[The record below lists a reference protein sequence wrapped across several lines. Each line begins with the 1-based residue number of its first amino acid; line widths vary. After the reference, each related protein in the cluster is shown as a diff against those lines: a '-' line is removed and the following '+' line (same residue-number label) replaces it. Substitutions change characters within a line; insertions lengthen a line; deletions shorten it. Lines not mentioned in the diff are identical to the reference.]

1 MAISEKTLMD
11 LLQTYFEDAEV
22 VIDDL
27 SKDGEHY
34 AVTVRSKSFQGK
46 SRVEQ
51 HQMVYEALRGAM
63 ASDLHALVIKTEALE
78 G

>member
-1 MAISEKTLMD
+1 MAILEKTLKN
-11 LLQTYFEDAEV
+11 LLQAYFEDAEIE
-22 VIDDL
+22 IDDL

-34 AVTVRSKSFQGK
+34 AATVRSKTFQGK

-63 ASDLHALVIKTEALE
+63 ASDLHALAIKTEALE

>member
-1 MAISEKTLMD
+1 MAILEKTLKD
-11 LLQTYFEDAEV
+11 LLQAYFEGAEIE
-22 VIDDL
+22 IDDL

-34 AVTVRSKSFQGK
+34 AATVRSKTFQGK

-51 HQMVYEALRGAM
+51 HQMVYEALRGTM
-63 ASDLHALVIKTEALE
+63 ASDLHALAIKTEALE

>member
-1 MAISEKTLMD
+1 MAISEKTLKE

-22 VIDDL
+22 VIEDL
-27 SKDGEHY
+27 TKDGEHY
-34 AVTVRSKSFQGK
+34 AATVRSKSFQGK

-51 HQMVYEALRGAM
+51 HRMVYEALRGSM
-63 ASDLHALVIKTEALE
+63 ASDLHALAIRTEALE

>member
-27 SKDGEHY
+27 SKDGETLCGNS
-34 AVTVRSKSFQGK
+34 AVKASKGN
-46 SRVEQ
+46 
-51 HQMVYEALRGAM
+51 
-63 ASDLHALVIKTEALE
+63 LE
-78 G
+78 